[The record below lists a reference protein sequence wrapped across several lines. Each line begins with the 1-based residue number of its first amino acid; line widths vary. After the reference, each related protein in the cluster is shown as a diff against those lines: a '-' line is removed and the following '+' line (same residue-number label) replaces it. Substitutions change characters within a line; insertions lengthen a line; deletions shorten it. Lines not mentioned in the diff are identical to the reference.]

1 MNATPHIIPSA
12 LLLLTAFFIGCL
24 IGYVLKQLFGP
35 RKTVTNEPET
45 QEQAVTEPDASAPVV
60 TQQTPAT
67 EPDDLTK
74 IKGIG
79 PKTVAMLHE
88 NGIYRFDQIATWD
101 AEAIDEMNERMSFRS
116 RVERENWIEQAR
128 DLAEK

>member
-1 MNATPHIIPSA
+1 MNPTPHIIPSA
-12 LLLLTAFFIGCL
+12 LLLLAAFFIGCL
-24 IGYVLKQLFGP
+24 IGYVLKQVFGP
-35 RKTVTNEPET
+35 RKAATS
-45 QEQAVTEPDASAPVV
+45 EPDTAEQTANERDADAPVV
-60 TQQTPAT
+60 IEEAPVA

-101 AEAIDEMNERMSFRS
+101 AEAIEDMNERMSFRS

-128 DLAEK
+128 DLAGK

>member
-1 MNATPHIIPSA
+1 MNPTPHIIPSA

-35 RKTVTNEPET
+35 RKAAKSEPESAEET
-45 QEQAVTEPDASAPVV
+45 ATADVNTAAVAQEAA
-60 TQQTPAT
+60 AT
-67 EPDDLTK
+67 EPDDLMK

-88 NGIYRFDQIATWD
+88 NGIYRFDQIASWD
-101 AEAIDEMNERMSFRS
+101 AAAIEELNERMSFRS

-128 DLAEK
+128 NLAEK